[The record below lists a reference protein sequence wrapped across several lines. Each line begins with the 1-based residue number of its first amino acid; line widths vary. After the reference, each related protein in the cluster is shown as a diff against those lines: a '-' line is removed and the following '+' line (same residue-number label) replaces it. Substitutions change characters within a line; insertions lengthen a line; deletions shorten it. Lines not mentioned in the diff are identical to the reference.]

1 MKIAILAAAL
11 AVSGATAL
19 GAQTAT
25 GASSGTA
32 GGSSDGMSSGMTGT
46 NSAASTTSS
55 GTTGSIAA
63 GNASAAGSGVTGASG
78 TGTTLNGVSA
88 NTAGSTGTGGAAA
101 VTTSTG
107 QAANTAGTD
116 AAAPVGGATTAPATA
131 AAIQMQPMPAQD
143 FVLAAASGGL
153 FEVESSKLALER
165 SKSDAVKQ
173 FAQMMIAD
181 HSKANDE
188 LKAIATGAKLEV
200 PAAPAGAPASHLKAV
215 QDASDA
221 DFDRTYLMHQDQA
234 HAETLA
240 LFTAQAGATST
251 PELAAF
257 AAKTLPTLKMH
268 ADHVK
273 KLVK

>member
-1 MKIAILAAAL
+1 MKIAILAATL
-11 AVSGATAL
+11 AVSAATAL

-25 GASSGTA
+25 GTSSGA
-32 GGSSDGMSSGMTGT
+32 PGGSSDGMSSGMTGT
-46 NSAASTTSS
+46 NPAASTTSS
-55 GTTGSIAA
+55 GMTDSSAA

-78 TGTTLNGVSA
+78 TGTTRNGVSA
-88 NTAGSTGTGGAAA
+88 NTAGSTGTGGAA

-116 AAAPVGGATTAPATA
+116 AAAPVGGAATAPATTA
-131 AAIQMQPMPAQD
+131 AVQMQPLPAQD

-188 LKAIATGAKLEV
+188 LKAIATDAKLEV
-200 PAAPAGAPASHLKAV
+200 PAVPAGAPAEHLKAV

-234 HAETLA
+234 HDETLA

-268 ADHVK
+268 AEHVK